1 MSNPSAR
8 LVQDSVARIQRNPND
23 LPAWSQLFMVFA
35 QARDHANL
43 QGLVTAR
50 QQALGDGLGFYYYV
64 MRDLLALRQD
74 QVALEVIEQIPPGHV
89 LAPVG
94 LYMRGL
100 CAARLERSDEAVSF
114 IRKAVG
120 QFARP
125 DLEAYAARDT
135 LFNEYA
141 RRHMAT
147 EAGLLLDA
155 GEVRALAA
163 APAEP
168 PPVLSFHGEASP
180 GAGPVLLA
188 ACDKGY
194 FGRFGEGLIQ
204 SVAAATGSAQLLHLH
219 IVGPD
224 AETERQIVAL
234 TAAHPFLRISTE
246 PGEYR
251 AVYYAC
257 SRFLVMRQLLDRYR
271 RLIVV
276 VDVDIRLLK
285 PLDAIAGA
293 MAGADLGWFEAGKQ
307 LPLPSLICDCR
318 RAAFGDTAGSRDM
331 LGLFERYI
339 RSKYASGLKW
349 SIDQGGLWSLSR
361 ALGRSL
367 RRVDLS
373 RALGPDYDGVL
384 APVGEMD
391 TKQALRD
398 AANQAEA
405 PGSPQ

>member
-8 LVQDSVARIQRNPND
+8 LVQDSVTRIQRNPND

-74 QVALEVIEQIPPGHV
+74 QVALEVIEQIPAGHV

-100 CAARLERSDEAVSF
+100 AAARLERSDEAVAL
-114 IRKAVG
+114 IRRAVE
-120 QFARP
+120 QFERP
-125 DLEAYAARDT
+125 DLKAYAARDK
-135 LFNEYA
+135 LFNDYA
-141 RRHMAT
+141 SRHMAT

-155 GEVRALAA
+155 EEVRALGA

-168 PPVLSFHGEASP
+168 PPELSFHGEAPP

-194 FGRFGEGLIQ
+194 FSRFGDGLIQ
-204 SVAAATGSAQLLHLH
+204 SVAAATGGAQLLHLH

-224 AETERQIVAL
+224 AATERQIAAL

-251 AVYYAC
+251 AAYYAC
-257 SRFLVMRQLLDRYR
+257 SRFLVLRQLLDRYR
-271 RLIVV
+271 RLIVAT
-276 VDVDIRLLK
+276 DVDIRVLK
-285 PLDAIAGA
+285 PLDGIARA
-293 MAGADLGWFEAGKQ
+293 MAGADLGWFEGGKQ
-307 LPLPSLICDCR
+307 LPLPTLFCDCR
-318 RAAFGDTAGSRDM
+318 LTAFADTAASRHVLD
-331 LGLFERYI
+331 LFEHYI
-339 RSKYASGLKW
+339 RGKYAEGSKW
-349 SIDQGGLWSLSR
+349 MIDQGGLWSLSR
-361 ALGRSL
+361 ALGPSL
-367 RRVDLS
+367 RRVDLGRS
-373 RALGPDYDGVL
+373 LGPDYDGVL
-384 APVGEMD
+384 VPVEEQD
-391 TKQALRD
+391 TKLALRD
-398 AANQAEA
+398 AANQADA